1 MKSEIKMP
9 LLKIE
14 ERRKGAVKFVK
25 KWQGRGREDEDYTN
39 FWCDLLDMV
48 YGVEKPWDFFTKQE
62 KVVVEGHHKK
72 MDIYVKLSK
81 VVIEQ
86 KSFGVDL
93 NKKRKQSDGECLTAM
108 EQARRYYSRLNKPE
122 RGDFIVACNFD
133 EFQIEDQYH
142 MERGIIS
149 FHLEDLPD
157 RVGDLE
163 FLIKPA
169 KAQNGEEDRVDEE
182 SISRTASDFVRTLYS
197 KMLNAITNNGK
208 RKETP
213 NELHALNVFCV
224 RLVFCLYA
232 DDDGIFDDG
241 QFRKFLEK
249 YKWEDLREKFDQ
261 LFRRLDIED
270 KQSIEGTTDK
280 EILDFPYVN
289 GGLFNNKDA
298 SYKTPPINKDIYK
311 HLMTAWEIGSKDKP
325 FHWRYISPTNF
336 GCIFEST
343 LDPEKRD
350 ENGMHYTSPE
360 NIHRVIGPLFLDKLK
375 EELENIIDLPFE
387 GKEQRD
393 LRIKR
398 LQDYRENLVS
408 MKFLDPACG
417 SGNFLTETF
426 KELRRLEMR
435 VIEQLPNM
443 GIPED
448 ELKNDDKTMLD
459 PCMVNINQFYG
470 IEINDFAVS
479 VARTALWISSCQMMK
494 QVDEM
499 MTKKSIQKLPLDKN
513 THIIKDNAL
522 TCAWEKPME
531 DSFISLTKKR
541 KTKVDRMA
549 LGKVTNKKYYDYII
563 GNPPFLGSQRMNK
576 IQKKELNAVLSAK
589 VGSKCI
595 WKAVG
600 SMDYVCGWYA
610 KAVEYMHKNKKTTA
624 ALVSTNSITQGEQV
638 ALLWEPLVTYY
649 NLRISFARRT
659 IKWENASD
667 NEANVHFIVVGF
679 YCQKADRRG
688 DKYIYV
694 GDEKG
699 GPVKH
704 INGYLLPAEDIF
716 LHARLKHIQSK
727 APVMRLGSMP
737 NDGEREARKQA
748 KELAQKKGK
757 AYNPSE
763 IRGKLRLSKEE
774 KESLTT
780 QYPELTPYIRRIF
793 GAEDFISGAE
803 NYCIWMREDEDDPLP
818 SDIINH
824 PALKDRFDFIREVRK
839 NSTRPQTQVLQH
851 TPYLFGEDRQ
861 PSSKYLLVPSTS
873 SENRLYVPMGF
884 VESNIICSNL
894 ALTIA
899 DCSLYHFGVLT
910 SSLHMAWMKYV
921 CGRLEMRFRYS
932 ASLVY
937 NLFPWP
943 NDVSEE
949 QKSIIETAAQHILD
963 VREQLG
969 ESYEK
974 MYATNMNSKLIKAH
988 LDNDAAVLKAY
999 GFDVSW
1005 ARDIENHETEIAL
1018 ELMRRSVKLAKSKEK
1033 KKRKKLVVKKVD
1045 KKPYKKHVMGN
1056 LPFVEKEVEQNT
1068 DD

>member
-1 MKSEIKMP
+1 MAV
-9 LLKIE
+9 LKKE
-14 ERRKGAVKFVK
+14 ERRKGAIKFVN
-25 KWQGRGREDEDYTN
+25 KWFGKGKEDEDYAD
-39 FWCDLLDMV
+39 FWYDLLHMV
-48 YGVEKPWDFFTKQE
+48 YGVENPWDCFKKQG
-62 KVVVEGHHKK
+62 KVVVEGHHKR
-72 MDIYVKLSK
+72 MDLYVILSK

-86 KSFGVDL
+86 KSLGVDL
-93 NKKRKQSDGECLTAM
+93 NEKRKQSDGDILNAM
-108 EQARRYYSRLNKPE
+108 GQAQRYYYNLNKPE
-122 RGDFIVACNFD
+122 RGDYIMACNFD
-133 EFQIEDQYH
+133 EFQIQDQNH
-142 MERGIIS
+142 MEKGIIS
-149 FHLEDLPD
+149 FHLKDLPD
-157 RVGDLE
+157 HIDDLE
-163 FLIKPA
+163 FLIKPVKTA
-169 KAQNGEEDRVDEE
+169 IQDEVVIDEE
-182 SISRTASDFVRTLYS
+182 TISHTASEYIRTLYS
-197 KMLNAITNNGK
+197 KMLNTINHNGR
-208 RKETP
+208 RKETSD
-213 NELHALNVFCV
+213 ELHALNVFCV

-232 DDDGIFDDG
+232 DDDGIFDNG

-270 KQSIEGTTDK
+270 KHSIEGTTDK
-280 EILDFPYVN
+280 EILEFPYVN
-289 GGLFNNKDA
+289 GGLFNNKDD
-298 SYKTPPINKDIYK
+298 SYKTPPINFEIYK
-311 HLMTAWEIGSKDKP
+311 HIMTAWEIGSKDKL
-325 FHWRYISPTNF
+325 FHWRFISPTNF

-343 LDPEKRD
+343 LDPEKRE

-360 NIHRVIGPLFLDKLK
+360 NIHRVIDPLFLDKLN
-375 EELENIIDLPFE
+375 EELDYIIDLPFE
-387 GKEQRD
+387 LQEQRD
-393 LRIKR
+393 LRTKR
-398 LQDYRENLVS
+398 LQEYREKLVS

-426 KELRRLEMR
+426 KSLRRLELR

-448 ELKNDDKTMLD
+448 ELKNNDKTMLD

-499 MTKKSIQKLPLDKN
+499 MTKKSIRKLPLDKN

-522 TCAWEKPME
+522 TCAWDKPLE
-531 DSFISLTKKR
+531 DSFITLLKKR
-541 KTKVDRMA
+541 KTKYNRTP

-576 IQKKELNAVLSAK
+576 TQKEELNTVLSGK
-589 VGSKCI
+589 VGGKPI

-600 SMDYVCGWYA
+600 AMDYVCGWYA
-610 KAVEYMHKNKKTTA
+610 KAAEYMQKNKKTTT
-624 ALVSTNSITQGEQV
+624 ALVSTNSISQGEQV

-679 YCQKADRRG
+679 YCQKTDRG
-688 DKYIYV
+688 DNKYIYV

-699 GPVKH
+699 EPVKH

-716 LHARLKHIQSK
+716 LHAKLKHIQPK

-737 NDGEREARKQA
+737 NDGEREARKLA
-748 KELAQKKGK
+748 KEQAQKNGK
-757 AYNPSE
+757 VYNPSE

-774 KESLTT
+774 KEFLTT
-780 QYPELTPYIRRIF
+780 KYPELTPYICRIF
-793 GAEDFISGAE
+793 GAEDFISGEE
-803 NYCIWMREDEDDPLP
+803 NYCIWMKENDNNPLP

-839 NSTRPQTQVLQH
+839 KSTRPQTRILQY

-873 SENRLYVPMGF
+873 SENRLYVPIGF
-884 VESNIICSNL
+884 VKPNIICSNS
-894 ALTIA
+894 ALTIEN
-899 DCSLYHFGVLT
+899 CSIYQFGILT
-910 SSLHMAWMKYV
+910 SSLHMVWMKYV
-921 CGRLEMRFRYS
+921 CGRLKSDYRYS

-943 NDVSEE
+943 NDISEE
-949 QKSIIETAAQHILD
+949 QKNIIETAAQHILD

-974 MYATNMNSKLIKAH
+974 MYSTNMKSKLIKAH
-988 LDNDAAVLKAY
+988 HINDAAVLKVY
-999 GFDVSW
+999 GFEGSW
-1005 ARDIENHETEIAL
+1005 AKDIETHETEIAL
-1018 ELMRRSVKLAKSKEK
+1018 ELMRRSIKIANASKKKSKIK
-1033 KKRKKLVVKKVD
+1033 IRLKS
-1045 KKPYKKHVMGN
+1045 
-1056 LPFVEKEVEQNT
+1056 
-1068 DD
+1068 

>member
-1 MKSEIKMP
+1 MSS
-9 LLKIE
+9 LKIE
-14 ERRKGAVKFVK
+14 EKRKRAVEFVN
-25 KWQGRGREDEDYTN
+25 KWQGKGKEDEDYID
-39 FWCDLLDMV
+39 FWCDLLNMV
-48 YGVEKPWDFFTKQE
+48 YGVEKPWDFFTMQE

-93 NKKRKQSDGECLTAM
+93 NKKRKQSDGEWLTAM
-108 EQARRYYSRLNKPE
+108 GQAHRYYSSLNKPE
-122 RGDFIVACNFD
+122 RGDYIIACNFD

-142 MERGIIS
+142 MERGILS
-149 FHLEDLPD
+149 FRLEDLPD
-157 RVGDLE
+157 HIGDLD
-163 FLIKPA
+163 FLIKPV
-169 KAQNGEEDRVDEE
+169 KTTIIEEIEADEE
-182 SISRTASDFVRTLYS
+182 SISRTASEYIRTLYS
-197 KMLNAITNNGK
+197 KMLAAITNNGK
-208 RKETP
+208 RKETSE
-213 NELHALNVFCV
+213 ELHALNVFCV

-241 QFRKFLEK
+241 QFRKFLKK

-270 KQSIEGTTDK
+270 NLSIEGTTDK

-298 SYKTPPINKDIYK
+298 SYKTPPINFDIYK
-311 HLMTAWEIGSKDKP
+311 HIMTAWEIGSKDKP

-375 EELENIIDLPFE
+375 EELDNIIDLPFE

-393 LRIKR
+393 FRIKR
-398 LQDYRENLVS
+398 LQEYRENLVS

-426 KELRRLEMR
+426 KALRHLEMR

-479 VARTALWISSCQMMK
+479 VAKTALWISSCQMMK
-494 QVDEM
+494 LVDEM

-513 THIIKDNAL
+513 THIIRDNAL
-522 TCAWEKPME
+522 TCAWEKPLE
-531 DSFISLTKKR
+531 DSFITLSKKR
-541 KTKVDRMA
+541 KTKYNRIP
-549 LGKVTNKKYYDYII
+549 LGKVTNKRYYDFII

-576 IQKKELNAVLSAK
+576 NQKEDLNAVLSGK
-589 VGSKCI
+589 VGRKSI

-600 SMDYVCGWYA
+600 AMDYVCGWYA
-610 KAVEYMHKNKKTTA
+610 KAAGYMQINKKTTT

-649 NLRISFARRT
+649 NLKISFARRT

-679 YCQKADRRG
+679 YCQKTDRGG

-694 GDEKG
+694 GDERG
-699 GPVKH
+699 EPVKH

-716 LHARLKHIQSK
+716 LHSKQKHIQSQV
-727 APVMRLGSMP
+727 PVMRLGSMP
-737 NDGEREARKQA
+737 NDGEREARKLA
-748 KELAQKKGK
+748 KELAQKNNKS
-757 AYNPSE
+757 YDPSE

-774 KESLTT
+774 KESLIT

-803 NYCIWMREDEDDPLP
+803 NYCIWMQEDEDNPLP
-818 SDIINH
+818 SNIINH
-824 PALKDRFDFIREVRK
+824 PALKDRFDFIRKVRR
-839 NSTRPQTQVLQH
+839 NSTRPQTKVLQY

-884 VESNIICSNL
+884 VEPNIICSNL
-894 ALTIA
+894 ALTITN
-899 DCSLYHFGVLT
+899 CSLYHFGVLT
-910 SSLHMAWMKYV
+910 SSLHMAWMKWV
-921 CGRLEMRFRYS
+921 CGRLKSDYRYS

-943 NDVSEE
+943 DTVTDE
-949 QKSIIETAAQHILD
+949 QKSLIEATAQNILD
-963 VREQLG
+963 QREQLC

-974 MYATNMNSKLIKAH
+974 MYATNMNPRLLKAH
-988 LDNDAAVLKAY
+988 LNNDIAVLKAY
-999 GFDVSW
+999 GFEGSW
-1005 ARDIENHETEIAL
+1005 AKEMENHETEIAL
-1018 ELMRRSVKLAKSKEK
+1018 ELMRRSVKLVNSKEK
-1033 KKRKKLVVKKVD
+1033 KKTRKKLIVKKVIKNQED
-1045 KKPYKKHVMGN
+1045 KHIMEH
-1056 LPFVEKEVEQNT
+1056 LPFLEKE
-1068 DD
+1068 D